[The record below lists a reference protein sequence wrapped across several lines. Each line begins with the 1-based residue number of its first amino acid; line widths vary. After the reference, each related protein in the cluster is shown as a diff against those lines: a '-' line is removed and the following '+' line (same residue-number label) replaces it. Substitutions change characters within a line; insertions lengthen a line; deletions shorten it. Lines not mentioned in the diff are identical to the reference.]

1 MSQEKE
7 IRPVEGEA
15 SVESLSP
22 KSQAAQSSPPVS
34 GEVKWFDPKKGF
46 GFIIPDDGAGDILV
60 HHSVLRRSGHDMIY
74 PGAKV
79 KCQIITLDQG
89 RQVDKIIAID
99 NSNAVIPEFR
109 QRPTNILGNIEE
121 VSDFT
126 LVEVKWF
133 NRIKGYG
140 FVTSGPDMP
149 DIFVH
154 MEVLRESGIEDIR
167 QGQQIE
173 VAYGKGPKGLMATR
187 ARLIEPFLAIS
198 GSGTN

>member
-7 IRPVEGEA
+7 MRPVEGENA
-15 SVESLSP
+15 AESLPSNT
-22 KSQAAQSSPPVS
+22 SDIQSSPPIS

-46 GFIIPDDGAGDILV
+46 GFIIPNDDAGDILV
-60 HHSVLRRSGHDMIY
+60 HQSVLRRSGHDMIY
-74 PGAKV
+74 PGAIV

-99 NSNAVIPEFR
+99 NSNAIIPEFR
-109 QRPTNILGNIEE
+109 QRPTNLVSDIEE
-121 VSDFT
+121 ISDFT

-133 NRIKGYG
+133 NRIRGYG
-140 FVTSGPDMP
+140 FVTTGSDSP

-154 MEVLRESGIEDIR
+154 MEVLRECGIEDIR
-167 QGQQIE
+167 QGQKIE

-187 ARLIEPFLAIS
+187 ARLIEPFLAIT
-198 GSGTN
+198 G